1 MLKSRCFIL
10 TLLALSGFVQAQS
23 PHSLPDNEKICM
35 ATVGKLLAQQHVIFS
50 DSKVD
55 PDIRRAAERA
65 IDTTRKAF
73 SENASYCQA
82 QEVLQ
87 AYQAKCNEDF
97 HFRDG
102 EVNYFG
108 RGDI

>member
-1 MLKSRCFIL
+1 M
-10 TLLALSGFVQAQS
+10 
-23 PHSLPDNEKICM
+23 E
-35 ATVGKLLAQQHVIFS
+35 TVGKLLAQQHVIFS
-50 DSKVD
+50 NSQID

-73 SENASYCQA
+73 SENESYCQA